1 MTAGVGKIIFDL
13 GFREDNKHLINPAS
27 EVPKL
32 IRGWPMPAEQP
43 NYDLIYSFARKM
55 VFMAS
60 KHIDSKRQSN
70 QMKTKELQYGG
81 KKYDEHRNVSKL
93 KYDNLI
99 FYGRR

>member
-1 MTAGVGKIIFDL
+1 
-13 GFREDNKHLINPAS
+13 
-27 EVPKL
+27 
-32 IRGWPMPAEQP
+32 MPAEQP

-81 KKYDEHRNVSKL
+81 KKYDELRNVSKL

-99 FYGRR
+99 FYGRRQRLVPYGTWYGFRIENLYFLEIIP